1 MKTPPEDH
9 DLIRWLDGEMN
20 DADRA
25 AFEKRLDAEPG
36 LKAELEGF
44 QKLGDGL
51 RDALPKDHPLPHAD
65 FFNSQIQ
72 VRIAQME
79 LDEERAAARPAAS
92 AWTEWFRLPWL
103 AAATAAVVALVAI
116 VSRPDSGSRV
126 IASDVTQV
134 LSTYAPNPAV
144 VVRGYED
151 AEAQATVLMLDG
163 LPEVP
168 ADQKIVGYDVHG
180 SRADKAMASVT
191 LLGSGGQPLVVLA
204 KDSRNQPR
212 VWDLTTRG

>member
-20 DADRA
+20 DAERA
-25 AFEKRLDAEPG
+25 AFETRLNADSQ
-36 LKAELEGF
+36 LKAEAESM
-44 QKLGDGL
+44 QKLGERL
-51 RDALPKDHPLPHAD
+51 RSSLPKDRPMPHAD

-79 LDEERAAARPAAS
+79 LDEERSSARAS
-92 AWTEWFRLPWL
+92 SASWTEWFRLPWL
-103 AAATAAVVALVAI
+103 AAAAAVVVAMLAI
-116 VSRPDSGSRV
+116 VSRPDSRV
-126 IASDVTQV
+126 AASDVTQV
-134 LSTYAPNPAV
+134 LSTYAPNPDV

-151 AEAQATVLMLDG
+151 ADAHATVLMLDG
-163 LPEVP
+163 LPDLP
-168 ADQKIVGYDVHG
+168 PDQKIVGYDVHG

-191 LLGSGGQPLVVLA
+191 LLGSDGQPLVVLA
-204 KDSRNQPR
+204 KDSRDQPR